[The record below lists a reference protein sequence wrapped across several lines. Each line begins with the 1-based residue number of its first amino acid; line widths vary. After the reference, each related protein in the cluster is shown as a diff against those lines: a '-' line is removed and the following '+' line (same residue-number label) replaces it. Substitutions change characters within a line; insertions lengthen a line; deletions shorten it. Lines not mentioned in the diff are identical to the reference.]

1 MAFVIFDHLNDKE
14 RDYSLVQSQ
23 AEKWADM
30 NVRAAQRST
39 HEGDADSEISSNFFP
54 VITDVCSSFWVNIS
68 ISCFGAI
75 DSESLCP
82 VF

>member
-1 MAFVIFDHLNDKE
+1 MIFDHLNEKE
-14 RDYSLVQSQ
+14 RDDSLVQLW

-39 HEGDADSEISSNFFP
+39 HEGYADSEIISSFFP
-54 VITDVCSSFWVNIS
+54 VTTDVRSSFWVNIS

-75 DSESLCP
+75 DGEILCP